1 MAALS
6 VPSVTVRDIFWDLPM
21 VTVSYLLVQSA
32 RRAGVKG
39 ISRSRDDAALW
50 KRFLE
55 EQKKRQAADVRQ
67 VRPV

>member
-55 EQKKRQAADVRQ
+55 EQKKRQAADVR
-67 VRPV
+67 PV